1 MADPSVKN
9 CEIRDMGA
17 ERHRGLV
24 LGRCPGSGS
33 VPYRKKGSENG
44 NPPDSVTSQSC
55 RNDPGSVRT
64 GVHVRKTLMS
74 IEYGSHHGGAVIPPD
89 SE

>member
-33 VPYRKKGSENG
+33 VPYRKKGNGNG
-44 NPPDSVTSQSC
+44 NPPDSVTGRSFQSVPGFA
-55 RNDPGSVRT
+55 RN
-64 GVHVRKTLMS
+64 GVHVRKTSMS
-74 IEYGSHHGGAVIPPD
+74 NEYGSRHGGAVIPPD